1 MELLKIALQDSGRI
15 AASLAK
21 TSGGVGMKQE
31 VAVAAPTATRIAMD
45 ILRKKGFSGLYQ
57 GGVSTLTR
65 DVFFSSIYF
74 PLFAYF
80 NSKVSQIPFFR
91 PILTLILD

>member
-15 AASLAK
+15 AAAAAS
-21 TSGGVGMKQE
+21 SGKQTT
-31 VAVAAPTATRIAMD
+31 ASPTATKVALD

-65 DVFFSSIYF
+65 DVFFSAIYF
-74 PLFAYF
+74 PLFAFF
-80 NSKVSQIPFFR
+80 NSKVYR
-91 PILTLILD
+91 KNREK

>member
-21 TSGGVGMKQE
+21 SGIKQE
-31 VAVAAPTATRIAMD
+31 APTATKVAMD
-45 ILRKKGFSGLYQ
+45 ILRKRGFSGLYQ

-65 DVFFSSIYF
+65 DVFFSAIYF
-74 PLFAYF
+74 PLFAFF
-80 NSKVSQIPFFR
+80 NSKASGKHIFF
-91 PILTLILD
+91 LF